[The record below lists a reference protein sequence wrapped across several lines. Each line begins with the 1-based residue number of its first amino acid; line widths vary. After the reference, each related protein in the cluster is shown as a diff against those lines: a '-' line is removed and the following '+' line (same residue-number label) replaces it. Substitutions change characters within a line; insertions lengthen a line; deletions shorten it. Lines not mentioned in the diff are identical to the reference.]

1 MTQNT
6 ETIVDNIDKIRPR
19 KTLKAFVHQKYHNE
33 IRKIHNEDIIVMKI
47 YTPSNITTITY
58 HKL

>member
-6 ETIVDNIDKIRPR
+6 ETIEDDTGKSWPQ
-19 KTLKAFVHQKYHNE
+19 KTLKAFVHHKYTE
-33 IRKIHNEDIIVMKI
+33 WDKIHNEGIIVMKI
-47 YTPSNITTITY
+47 YKQCNVTTAIIY

>member
-6 ETIVDNIDKIRPR
+6 ETIEDTDKSWPQN
-19 KTLKAFVHQKYHNE
+19 TLKAFVHQKYTE
-33 IRKIHNEDIIVMKI
+33 WDKIHNEGIIVMKI
-47 YTPSNITTITY
+47 YIQCNVKH